1 MALVIKSPPANAG
14 DIRDVD
20 LTPGSGRSPGGGQW
34 NPLQYSCLGDPHGQ
48 RSLVGYSTYVANRWA
63 WLKGL
68 SNTHTY
74 DLLLASSLTCAFC
87 YSYSWLTVLAV
98 LIFLLFLSMPGTL
111 PPQGLCS
118 CCSIPWSMF
127 YSRYSWC
134 LLSSFLSL
142 LKYLF
147 GKAFLVHSKRES
159 FPL

>member
-1 MALVIKSPPANAG
+1 MCIWPLGREDPLEEGNGTHSSILAWGIRMGRGAWWVIVHMLQTVGHDWRDLVIHTRMICSWLVLRPVLFAT
-14 DIRDVD
+14 
-20 LTPGSGRSPGGGQW
+20 LT
-34 NPLQYSCLGDPHGQ
+34 L
-48 RSLVGYSTYVANRWA
+48 
-63 WLKGL
+63 
-68 SNTHTY
+68 
-74 DLLLASSLTCAFC
+74 
-87 YSYSWLTVLAV
+87 WLTVLAV

-118 CCSIPWSMF
+118 CCSITWSMF